1 MIYPRTSRVV
11 ATKER
16 SATAQAVSLRLV
28 KLIHTVVWAF
38 FATCVVA
45 IPVMAW
51 RGALGLALLFIG
63 FVCVEV
69 VVLAVNAWRCPLTPI
84 AARYTDDRQPNFD
97 IFLPVWLARWNK
109 EIFGTVFVVGVLLT
123 LARWLGWFG

>member
-1 MIYPRTSRVV
+1 MIYARAHHVV

-16 SATAQAVSLRLV
+16 SATSQAVSLRLV

-38 FATCVVA
+38 FATCVFA

-51 RGALGLALLFIG
+51 RGEFGWALLFIG

-84 AARYTDDRQPNFD
+84 AARYTDDRRPNFD
-97 IFLPVWLARWNK
+97 IFLPMWLARWNK
-109 EIFGTVFVVGVLLT
+109 EIFGTVFVIGVLLT
-123 LARWLGWFG
+123 LARWFGWFG